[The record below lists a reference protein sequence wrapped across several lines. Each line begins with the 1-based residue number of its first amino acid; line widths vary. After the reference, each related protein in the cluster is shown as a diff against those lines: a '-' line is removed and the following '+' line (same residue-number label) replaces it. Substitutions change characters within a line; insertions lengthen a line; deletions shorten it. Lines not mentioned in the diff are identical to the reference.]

1 MLTGTNLVY
10 TKQYNLRIVHEVIRQ
25 FGPISRADIARHTA
39 LTGQTISNL
48 VKELLELDLIVESE
62 QRRQGRGAPSTALAI
77 NPEAAFSVGLD
88 FNRDHLTGVLVDLA
102 GNVRQRAHVEL
113 ELPTPE
119 RALDLMAET
128 VESLIKKQRLSLA
141 SIWGVG
147 IGVPGPMHH
156 GDDGDGE
163 YVINPTA
170 FPGWHNIPLA
180 SWARER
186 LGLPVFLENNATAAA
201 VGEHWYGAGQQ
212 LTTFFYLFFGSGLGG
227 GLVMNGRPYEG
238 FTGNAG
244 EIGYFP
250 AAMNGDSTHTGMHF
264 NLPRLYGLL
273 RDAGSI
279 VRRPADL
286 DPLLAAGNP
295 ALLEWMDV
303 AADYL
308 TGLVLSVEYLI
319 DPEAIF
325 YGGHLTDAMLKGLME
340 RVAGALPSRRIG
352 GKVTAPR
359 HLLATAG
366 VDSAAL
372 GVATLPIYAY
382 FAPAPQV
389 LLKRSKRTSVGERH
403 VSPRGDARHGLA
415 GRRV

>member
-48 VKELLELDLIVESE
+48 VKELLALGLIIESE

-119 RALDLMAET
+119 RALDLMADMVET
-128 VESLIKKQRLSLA
+128 LIKQQRLSRA
-141 SIWGVG
+141 AIWGVG
-147 IGVPGPMHH
+147 IGIPGPMHH
-156 GDDGDGE
+156 AEDGDE

-180 SWARER
+180 TWARER

-238 FTGNAG
+238 YTGNAG

-250 AAMNGDSTHTGMHF
+250 AAMAGESTHTGMHF
-264 NLPRLYGLL
+264 NLPRLYGML
-273 RDAGSI
+273 RDAGAP

-286 DPLLAAGNP
+286 DPLLAEGHP
-295 ALLEWMDV
+295 VLLDWVAV
-303 AADYL
+303 AADHL
-308 TGLVLSVEYLI
+308 AGLVLSVEYLI

-325 YGGHLTDAMLKGLME
+325 YGGHLTDAMLKALME
-340 RVAGALPSRRIG
+340 RVERVLPARRIG

-389 LLKRSKRTSVGERH
+389 LLKQSKRTSVGGLQRPRT
-403 VSPRGDARHGLA
+403 VSVR
-415 GRRV
+415 

>member
-48 VKELLELDLIVESE
+48 VKELLSLDLVVEAA
-62 QRRQGRGAPSTALAI
+62 QRREGRGAPSTALAI

-102 GNVRQRAHVEL
+102 GNVRHRIHVEL

-128 VESLIKKQRLSLA
+128 VTALIKRQRLSETA
-141 SIWGVG
+141 IWGVG
-147 IGVPGPMHH
+147 IGIPGPMYHA
-156 GDDGDGE
+156 DDGDE
-163 YVINPTA
+163 YVMNPTA

-212 LTTFFYLFFGSGLGG
+212 LTTFFYLFFSSGLGG

-250 AAMNGDSTHTGMHF
+250 AAMAGDSTHTGMHF
-264 NLPRLYGLL
+264 NLPRLYDLL
-273 RDAGSI
+273 RRAGHD
-279 VRRPADL
+279 VTRPADL
-286 DPLLAAGNP
+286 DPLLAADDP
-295 ALLEWMDV
+295 TLLDWMDV
-303 AADYL
+303 AADHL

-340 RVAGALPSRRIG
+340 RVARIAPTRRIG
-352 GKVTAPR
+352 GKVAAPR

-389 LLKRSKRTSVGERH
+389 LLKRSKRTNSAGLER
-403 VSPRGDARHGLA
+403 PRAVTTR
-415 GRRV
+415 

>member
-48 VKELLELDLIVESE
+48 VKELLELDLIVEAE
-62 QRRQGRGAPSTALAI
+62 QRRQGRGAPSTSLAI

-119 RALDLMAET
+119 RALDLMADT
-128 VESLIKKQRLSLA
+128 VETLIKKQRLSAA

-147 IGVPGPMHH
+147 IGIPGPMHH
-156 GDDGDGE
+156 GDNGDE

-186 LGLPVFLENNATAAA
+186 LALPVFLENNATAAA

-212 LTTFFYLFFGSGLGG
+212 LTTFFYLFFGTGLGG

-250 AAMNGDSTHTGMHF
+250 ESMAGDAMHTGMHF

-273 RDAGSI
+273 REAGVT

-286 DPLLAAGNP
+286 DPLLESDDP
-295 ALLEWMDV
+295 TLRKWMDV

-340 RVAGALPSRRIG
+340 RVERALPSRRIG

-359 HLLATAG
+359 QLLATAG

-389 LLKRSKRTSVGERH
+389 LLKQAKRTPVGERH
-403 VSPRGDARHGLA
+403 ASPRGDARHGLA
-415 GRRV
+415 RRRV

>member
-48 VKELLELDLIVESE
+48 VKELLELGLIIEAE
-62 QRRQGRGAPSTALAI
+62 RRREGRGAPSTALAI
-77 NPEAAFSVGLD
+77 NPDAAFSVGLD
-88 FNRDHLTGVLVDLA
+88 FNRDHLTAVLVDLA
-102 GNVRQRAHVEL
+102 GNVRQRLHVEL
-113 ELPTPE
+113 DLPRPE
-119 RALDLMAET
+119 RALDLMAEA
-128 VESLIKKQRLSLA
+128 VETLITRQRLSQSA
-141 SIWGVG
+141 IWGVG

-156 GDDGDGE
+156 ADNGGE

-186 LGLPVFLENNATAAA
+186 LELPVFLENNATAAA

-212 LTTFFYLFFGSGLGG
+212 LTTFFYLFFSSGLGG
-227 GLVMNGRPYEG
+227 GLIMNGRPYEG

-250 AAMNGDSTHTGMHF
+250 AMMAGDSSHTGMHF
-264 NLPRLYGLL
+264 NLPRLYAML
-273 RDAGSI
+273 RETG
-279 VRRPADL
+279 VTVGRPADL
-286 DPLLAAGNP
+286 DPLLKSGNRT
-295 ALLEWMDV
+295 LLDWIDV

-325 YGGHLTDAMLKGLME
+325 YGGHLTDAMLKALME
-340 RVAGALPSRRIG
+340 RVEIALPSRRIG

-359 HLLATAG
+359 HLIATAG
-366 VDSAAL
+366 FDSAAL

-382 FAPAPQV
+382 FAPTPQL
-389 LLKRSKRTSVGERH
+389 LLKQSKRSAAAGGLHR
-403 VSPRGDARHGLA
+403 PRTVLA
-415 GRRV
+415 F

>member
-48 VKELLELDLIVESE
+48 VKELLELDLIVEAE

-77 NPEAAFSVGLD
+77 NPEAAFSIGLD
-88 FNRDHLTGVLVDLA
+88 FNHHHLTGVLVDLA
-102 GNVRQRAHVEL
+102 GKVRQRAHVEI

-119 RALDLMAET
+119 QALDLMADA
-128 VESLIKKQRLSLA
+128 VEVLIKKQRLSMA

-156 GDDGDGE
+156 GDNGDDE

-180 SWARER
+180 SWVRER

-238 FTGNAG
+238 YTGNAG

-250 AAMNGDSTHTGMHF
+250 ATMNGDSTHTGVHF
-264 NLPRLYGLL
+264 NLPRLYGIL
-273 RDAGSI
+273 RDAGEP
-279 VRRPADL
+279 VQRPADL
-286 DPLLAAGNP
+286 DPLLAAGHP
-295 ALLEWMDV
+295 ALLEWLEV

-340 RVAGALPSRRIG
+340 RVASALPSRRIG

-389 LLKRSKRTSVGERH
+389 LLKRSKRPSVGERH
-403 VSPRGDARHGLA
+403 VAPRGDARDGLA
-415 GRRV
+415 RRRV

>member
-48 VKELLELDLIVESE
+48 VKELLELDLIVEAE
-62 QRRQGRGAPSTALAI
+62 QRRQGRGAPSTSLAI

-119 RALDLMAET
+119 RALDLMADT
-128 VESLIKKQRLSLA
+128 VETLIEKQRLSMA

-147 IGVPGPMHH
+147 IGIPGPMHH
-156 GDDGDGE
+156 GDNGDE

-212 LTTFFYLFFGSGLGG
+212 LTTFFYLFFGTGLGG

-250 AAMNGDSTHTGMHF
+250 EAMAGDSVHTGMHF

-273 RDAGSI
+273 REAGVT

-286 DPLLAAGNP
+286 DPLLESDDP
-295 ALLEWMDV
+295 TLRKWMDD

-340 RVAGALPSRRIG
+340 RVERALPSRRIG

-359 HLLATAG
+359 QLLATAG

-389 LLKRSKRTSVGERH
+389 LLKQAKRTSVGERH
-403 VSPRGDARHGLA
+403 ASPRGDARHGLA

>member
-48 VKELLELDLIVESE
+48 VKELLELGLIIEAE
-62 QRRQGRGAPSTALAI
+62 RRREGRGAPSTALAI
-77 NPEAAFSVGLD
+77 NPDAAFSVGLD
-88 FNRDHLTGVLVDLA
+88 FNRDHLTAVLVDLA
-102 GNVRQRAHVEL
+102 GNVRQRVHVEL
-113 ELPTPE
+113 DLPSPE

-128 VESLIKKQRLSLA
+128 VETLITRQRLPQSA
-141 SIWGVG
+141 IWGVG

-156 GDDGDGE
+156 ADHGDE

-186 LGLPVFLENNATAAA
+186 LEVPVFLENNATAAA

-212 LTTFFYLFFGSGLGG
+212 LTTFFYLFFSSGLGG
-227 GLVMNGRPYEG
+227 GLIMNGRPYEG
-238 FTGNAG
+238 YTGNAG

-250 AAMNGDSTHTGMHF
+250 ATMAGDSSHTGMHF
-264 NLPRLYGLL
+264 NLPRLYSLL
-273 RDAGSI
+273 RETGVS
-279 VRRPADL
+279 VGRPADL
-286 DPLLAAGNP
+286 DPLLASGNP
-295 ALLEWMDV
+295 TLLEWLDV

-325 YGGHLTDAMLKGLME
+325 YGGHLTDAVLKALME
-340 RVAGALPSRRIG
+340 RVEVGLPSRRIG

-366 VDSAAL
+366 CDSAAL

-389 LLKRSKRTSVGERH
+389 LLKQSKRAAAAGGLHRPRT
-403 VSPRGDARHGLA
+403 VSAL
-415 GRRV
+415 

>member
-48 VKELLELDLIVESE
+48 VKELLELDLIVEAE

-128 VESLIKKQRLSLA
+128 VETLIKKQRLSMA

-147 IGVPGPMHH
+147 IGIPGPMHH
-156 GDDGDGE
+156 GDNGDE

-212 LTTFFYLFFGSGLGG
+212 LTTFFYLFFGTGLGG

-250 AAMNGDSTHTGMHF
+250 ESMAGDSVHTGMHF

-273 RDAGSI
+273 REAGVT

-286 DPLLAAGNP
+286 DPLLESDDP
-295 ALLEWMDV
+295 TLRKWMDD

-340 RVAGALPSRRIG
+340 RVERALPSRRIG

-359 HLLATAG
+359 QLLATAG

-389 LLKRSKRTSVGERH
+389 LLKQAKRTSVGERH
-403 VSPRGDARHGLA
+403 ASPRGDARHGLA

>member
-48 VKELLELDLIVESE
+48 VKELLELSLIVEAE
-62 QRRQGRGAPSTALAI
+62 QKRQGRGAPSTSLAI

-128 VESLIKKQRLSLA
+128 VEALIEKQRLSLA

-156 GDDGDGE
+156 GDKGDDE

-250 AAMNGDSTHTGMHF
+250 AMMNGDSPHTGMHF
-264 NLPRLYGLL
+264 NLPRLYELL
-273 RDAGSI
+273 RGTNAK
-279 VRRPADL
+279 RPADL
-286 DPLLAAGNP
+286 DPLLAAGHP
-295 ALLEWMDV
+295 VLLEWMDV

-340 RVAGALPSRRIG
+340 RVASALPGRRIG
-352 GKVTAPR
+352 GKVTGPH